1 MSVINVVNEDT
12 YRVLSRYDEN
22 HVIIN
27 YYNEP
32 LLVTLGNIW
41 KLI

>member
-1 MSVINVVNEDT
+1 MSVINIVNEDVYT
-12 YRVLSRYDEN
+12 VIRQYDEQ